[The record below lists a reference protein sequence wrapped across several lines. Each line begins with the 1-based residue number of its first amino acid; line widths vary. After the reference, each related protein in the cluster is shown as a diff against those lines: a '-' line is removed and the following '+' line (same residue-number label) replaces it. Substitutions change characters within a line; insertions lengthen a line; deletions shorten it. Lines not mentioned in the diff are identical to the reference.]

1 MKTKLK
7 LTAVFEEAQEGG
19 YISFIEELPG
29 VNSQGE
35 TMEEA
40 KENLVEA
47 LHLVLESHREISE
60 AQIKNKKITR
70 ESLELVS

>member
-7 LTAVFEEAQEGG
+7 LTAVFEEAEEGG

-60 AQIKNKKITR
+60 AGIKNKKITR
-70 ESLELVS
+70 ESLEFVS

>member
-7 LTAVFEEAQEGG
+7 LTTVFEEAQEGG